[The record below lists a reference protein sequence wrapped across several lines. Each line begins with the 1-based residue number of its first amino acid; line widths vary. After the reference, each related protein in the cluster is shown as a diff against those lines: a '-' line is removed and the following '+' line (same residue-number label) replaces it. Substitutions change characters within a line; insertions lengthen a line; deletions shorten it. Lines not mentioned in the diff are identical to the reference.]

1 MLDFYEPFLSDTL
14 VFNFRAK
21 VESFLLLRFE
31 PENVLNLFLKLRGIV
46 FQ

>member
-1 MLDFYEPFLSDTL
+1 MDFYEPFLSDTL

-21 VESFLLLRFE
+21 VESFLFLRFE
-31 PENVLNLFLKLRGIV
+31 PENVLNLFLELRGIV